1 MPFAAGVRCH
11 SPLGLLLAATLATLF
26 TAGRSAEFGG
36 SWVGTPTVNIS
47 IIAFDENG
55 NSIASGGTSNGEW
68 ITFTFTISESVAG
81 GPDPFQASD
90 IWSPTCEHGVNIAM
104 ECRFTT
110 IAAGQIYTLTCGTEF
125 ASSVDLAINQSSFL
139 DVAGNPNIGTELF
152 TVISDTQGPTLTI
165 NATDEYGVDI
175 PDGGARLGHIVFTIT
190 ADEWSVLPGTA
201 GPTGPSGGPPPGFG
215 WYTDSAG
222 QSCDDVCAVAGSNL
236 TCSTDRPGVVDSEA
250 SLIAINQCVVARGE
264 AGFSCGSYSEQGH
277 HLMPGQYGDGGQ
289 CNYVP
294 SGTTF
299 VRCDG
304 SHPNDHR
311 LCCCVGIGEDPST
324 ACPQMPTD
332 CGGPPEPEPIFDAIT
347 SENCASGTFSTV
359 TPGLVWSLSCPP
371 TNGVVTVAVGSA
383 SVTDAT
389 GNFNSHAANF
399 GVLSD
404 NVRPI
409 VALSAF
415 DEFGVEIRDGE
426 LCTGPITFELDVNEC
441 DRRFPLFPDGCFPL
455 SAPSAGDPSSVW
467 DPTSLFSM
475 TNCGQT
481 NFTEVRAGV
490 YELTCGGN
498 DRTISAAVAADVV
511 YDVAGNGNVG
521 PLLISVVS
529 DLGPPSLVIT
539 ASDERGWPIASGGMS
554 VGYVRAPPPTH
565 QPGQEPCT
573 PPPLALTAAEY
584 PNNPK
589 QPRFVN
595 PNAPTLRPSNLNLM
609 PRTGQHLHVHAERGR
624 PFRFGG
630 HLVFWL

>member
-1 MPFAAGVRCH
+1 MAKGERRRGRAMPFAAGVRCH

-190 ADEWSVLPGTA
+190 ADELSVRPGTA

-264 AGFSCGSYSEQGH
+264 AGFSCGNYSEQGH

-294 SGTTF
+294 NGTTY

-311 LCCCVGIGEDPST
+311 LCCCIGIGENPST
-324 ACPQMPTD
+324 ACPQTPIDCSAPTAVIVTA
-332 CGGPPEPEPIFDAIT
+332 CT
-347 SENCASGTFSTV
+347 SAGQNYAVTGCVADTCTRPSGAAGYDFSAV
-359 TPGLVWSLSCPP
+359 VE
-371 TNGVVTVAVGSA
+371 TNLEADSFNVTVSVFVFARVRARWPPVLGLASA
-383 SVTDAT
+383 FVFLIFLVFSWSFLGLRFHSSSLKKTSPA
-389 GNFNSHAANF
+389 SRA
-399 GVLSD
+399 SP
-404 NVRPI
+404 VRPG
-409 VALSAF
+409 S
-415 DEFGVEIRDGE
+415 
-426 LCTGPITFELDVNEC
+426 P
-441 DRRFPLFPDGCFPL
+441 
-455 SAPSAGDPSSVW
+455 
-467 DPTSLFSM
+467 
-475 TNCGQT
+475 
-481 NFTEVRAGV
+481 VRQR
-490 YELTCGGN
+490 Y
-498 DRTISAAVAADVV
+498 
-511 YDVAGNGNVG
+511 
-521 PLLISVVS
+521 
-529 DLGPPSLVIT
+529 
-539 ASDERGWPIASGGMS
+539 
-554 VGYVRAPPPTH
+554 
-565 QPGQEPCT
+565 QPAQ
-573 PPPLALTAAEY
+573 
-584 PNNPK
+584 
-589 QPRFVN
+589 
-595 PNAPTLRPSNLNLM
+595 
-609 PRTGQHLHVHAERGR
+609 RTGRATRSPAAHR
-624 PFRFGG
+624 PFTVRSACGSRLG
-630 HLVFWL
+630 LPSTRAAA